1 MGASGKWIISFIV
14 RKKIQT
20 PSDPQK
26 IVAGKSRKWKLWRSS
41 SSEDE
46 VTTSLKVPPKV
57 EDRLSVSV
65 DHDSPYVVALATV
78 VRASARDFMVV
89 RQEWASIR
97 IQTAFRAFLARQALR
112 ALKALVRLQAIV
124 RGRLVRKQAAV
135 TLKCMQAL
143 VRVQARARAR
153 ACSEGQASE
162 DDLNE
167 HGFLKQGEWCDSN
180 GTVEEVKA
188 KLKMKEEGAIK
199 RERALT
205 YAIQQQQLRK
215 KEAASNSRKIK
226 VAASKANKN
235 SSGWNCLEGW
245 MTPVSKHKRDYSVWP
260 SSNSSESD
268 SVKITR
274 NNISTRISAR
284 PCITSPIIRSTSGP
298 CSELFY
304 DDSTTSN
311 SSASTFG
318 TPRSSNSQ
326 SERTTAK
333 RNYMNLTESIKA
345 KQRAP
350 NHATEKLQFR
360 KKSSPLSKMLA
371 RRSADCDIYSDDTED
386 LYPPLI

>member
-1 MGASGKWIISFIV
+1 M
-14 RKKIQT
+14 
-20 PSDPQK
+20 
-26 IVAGKSRKWKLWRSS
+26 VAGKSRKWKLWRNS

-46 VTTSLKVPPKV
+46 IKTSLKVPPKV

-65 DHDSPYVVALATV
+65 DSDSPYVVALATV

-180 GTVEEVKA
+180 GTIEEVKA

-215 KEAASNSRKIK
+215 KEPAPNSRKNK
-226 VAASKANKN
+226 VTASKANKN

-245 MTPVSKHKRDYSVWP
+245 MTPVSKHKQDFSVWP
-260 SSNSSESD
+260 CSNSSESD

-326 SERTTAK
+326 SELTTAK

-350 NHATEKLQFR
+350 NHLSHNVMDRATGKLQFR

-371 RRSADCDIYSDDTED
+371 RRSADCDLYSDDMED

>member
-1 MGASGKWIISFIV
+1 MGASGKWIIWFIS
-14 RKKIQT
+14 RRKIQT
-20 PSDPQK
+20 TRDP
-26 IVAGKSRKWKLWRSS
+26 
-41 SSEDE
+41 
-46 VTTSLKVPPKV
+46 
-57 EDRLSVSV
+57 
-65 DHDSPYVVALATV
+65 
-78 VRASARDFMVV
+78 
-89 RQEWASIR
+89 
-97 IQTAFRAFLARQALR
+97 ARQALR

-153 ACSEGQASE
+153 ACSESQASE
-162 DDLNE
+162 DDLNDN
-167 HGFLKQGEWCDSN
+167 GFINQGEWCDSP
-180 GTVEEVKA
+180 GTIEEMQA

-215 KEAASNSRKIK
+215 KEFGLNSRKNK
-226 VAASKANKN
+226 VATPKVSKS

-245 MTPVSKHKRDYSVWP
+245 MTPVSKHKQDYSVWP
-260 SSNSSESD
+260 CSNSSESD

-304 DDSTTSN
+304 DDSSTSN

-345 KQRAP
+345 KQRAS
-350 NHATEKLQFR
+350 NHLSRNVKDHATEKLQLR

-371 RRSADCDIYSDDTED
+371 RRSSDCDMYSDDMED